1 MARPS
6 KLTPELAEKIANYIS
21 TGNYA
26 SVVCGLV
33 GIGETTYYNWLE
45 KGSKS
50 KSGKY
55 REFWESIKKAEAARE
70 AKWIKDIDGDPS
82 WQSKAWLLE
91 RRYPERWGKKDIVKH
106 QGDNENPITY
116 TVKFV
121 DGHPDSDHREV
132 REVSEPDPEKN

>member
-132 REVSEPDPEKN
+132 REVPEPDQEKN